1 MLVPVLVRANYKIAA
16 VLNLTLENLVA
27 GNLPLLF
34 PEVYIFNRTPDPNNL
49 TVAGVRVHS
58 YLNQADPDFTGLV
71 NQPLF
76 SSFSIG
82 NGQNVK
88 LPGLDNSLVPT
99 NYGISTQLTLT
110 NAGPAAGSWVSLVI
124 KGMIE
129 SSVRPDPAVVVN
141 VV

>member
-16 VLNLTLENLVA
+16 VLTLTLEGLVS

-49 TVAGVRVHS
+49 TVAGVRIYS
-58 YLNQADPDFTGLV
+58 YLNQSDPDFTGLV

-76 SSFSIG
+76 SSFAVGS
-82 NGQNVK
+82 GQNVK
-88 LPGLDNSLVPT
+88 LAGLDNSLVPT
-99 NYGISTQLTLT
+99 NYGVSTQLTLT
-110 NAGPAAGSWVSLVI
+110 NAGPSAGSWVSLVI

-129 SSVRPDPAVVVN
+129 SSVRPDPSVVIN

>member
-16 VLNLTLENLVA
+16 SLNLTLEGLVA

-34 PEVYIFNRTPDPNNL
+34 PEVYVFNRTPDPNNL

-58 YLNQADPDFTGLV
+58 YINQADPDFTGLV

-76 SSFSIG
+76 TSFAIS
-82 NGQNVK
+82 NGQSIK
-88 LPGLDNSLVPT
+88 LTGLDNSLVPQ
-99 NYGISTQLTLT
+99 NYGISTQLTMT
-110 NAGPAAGSWVSLVI
+110 NAGPSAGSWVSLVI

-129 SSVRPDPAVVVN
+129 SSVKPDPLVVYN
-141 VV
+141 V

>member
-16 VLNLTLENLVA
+16 SLNLTLEGLAA

-34 PEVYIFNRTPDPNNL
+34 PELYVFNRTPEPGNL

-58 YLNQADPDFTGLV
+58 YINQADPDFTGLV

-76 SSFSIG
+76 STFAIS
-82 NGQNVK
+82 NGQSTK
-88 LPGLDNSLVPT
+88 LYGLDNSLLPQ
-99 NYGISTQLTLT
+99 NYGISTSLKLT
-110 NAGPAAGSWVSLVI
+110 NAGPAAGSWVSLVL

-129 SSVRPDPAVVVN
+129 SSVSPDPIAIIN
-141 VV
+141 V